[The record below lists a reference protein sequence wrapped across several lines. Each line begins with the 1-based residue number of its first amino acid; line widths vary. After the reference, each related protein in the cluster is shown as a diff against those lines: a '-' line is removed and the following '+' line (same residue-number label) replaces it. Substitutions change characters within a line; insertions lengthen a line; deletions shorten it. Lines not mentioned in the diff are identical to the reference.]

1 MALRLSSIA
10 DSLVRDV
17 SLPLTL
23 RIYRLVCGAT
33 AAICLIVIPPV
44 NWWQHLPIWVNVGDI
59 VLGLCGVFCLRESWR
74 GRHHLAAFFIA
85 LVLLLDGV
93 WFFNAGTEGSITYY
107 FFPAA
112 LYPVAVFRGRLRWIA
127 TLLLAGNVC
136 ALMLL
141 EYNQPAWVT
150 PFVTP
155 TDRLVDLVSGVICS
169 GLALVLVL
177 WLVVRTYDGEHERL
191 ELLARDL
198 AESEQRLRLALEAS
212 KQSWFELDL
221 TTQRGVVGENP
232 SRVGHP
238 AQRFEMS
245 LAAWKQ
251 DLHPDDRDAAL
262 RAFETC
268 AATGENVN
276 FEHRTKTAGGGWKWL
291 RALAKGVDGD
301 AAGKPRRII
310 GTLTDITQLK
320 QLEGELWRSQRLESV
335 GILAG
340 GVAHHVNNLLTP
352 VLIGTELLNGRQTS
366 AADRAL
372 LAQMKDGATRVTAI
386 VRELVTF
393 SQAKGRFRVWIDLPV
408 LLDEWLDAARGR
420 LAPGIGL
427 DAHVAK
433 DLWPVN
439 VDPVQLQQAIS
450 NLISN
455 AGEAMPRGGTVTVT
469 AVNTELAPQAGAA
482 EAVANGG
489 KFVRISV
496 ADTGRGISPENL
508 PHIFDP
514 FFTTKEVGHGPGL
527 GLSTVYG
534 VVAGHGGTITV
545 NSEPGRGANF
555 VLLLPAALAEA
566 TGHADL

>member
-1 MALRLSSIA
+1 MALRLSSMVDA
-10 DSLVRDV
+10 LVRDV

-33 AAICLIVIPPV
+33 AAICLLVIPPV
-44 NWWQHLPIWVNVGDI
+44 NCWQHLPVWVNVGDI
-59 VLGLCGVFCLRESWR
+59 VLGLCGVFCLRESSR
-74 GRHHLAAFFIA
+74 GRHHLVGFFLA
-85 LVLLLDGV
+85 LVVLLDGV

-107 FFPAA
+107 FFPAT
-112 LYPVAVFRGRLRWIA
+112 LYPVAVFRGRWRWTA
-127 TLLLAGNVC
+127 TLLLAVNVC
-136 ALMLL
+136 GLMLL
-141 EYNQPAWVT
+141 ENYRPNWVT
-150 PFVTP
+150 PFASAD
-155 TDRLVDLVSGVICS
+155 DRLVDLVSGVICS

-177 WLVVRTYDGEHERL
+177 WLVVRTYDSEHARL
-191 ELLARDL
+191 EVLARDL

-268 AATGENVN
+268 AATGENIS
-276 FEHRTKTAGGGWKWL
+276 FEHRTKLADGGWKWL
-291 RALAKGVDGD
+291 RALAKGVDCD

-320 QLEGELWRSQRLESV
+320 QLEAELLRSQRLESV

-352 VLIGTELLNGRQTS
+352 ILIGAEMLGGKLASPGDRQ
-366 AADRAL
+366 L
-372 LAQMKDGATRVTAI
+372 VVQMKDGATRVSAI

-393 SQAKGRFRVWIDLPV
+393 SQAKGRFRVWIDLAA
-408 LLDEWLDAARGR
+408 LLDEWLGAARR
-420 LAPGIGL
+420 KLAPGIAL
-427 DAHVAK
+427 EARVAG
-433 DLWPVN
+433 DLWPVT
-439 VDPVQLQQAIS
+439 VDPVQLQQAIA
-450 NLISN
+450 NLIAN
-455 AGEAMPRGGTVTVT
+455 ACEAMPQGGTLTF
-469 AVNTELAPQAGAA
+469 AAANAELPPQAGARDA
-482 EAVANGG
+482 IAKGG
-489 KFVRISV
+489 RFVCISV
-496 ADTGRGISPENL
+496 SDTGHGISPENL
-508 PHIFDP
+508 PQIFDP

-534 VVAGHGGTITV
+534 VVTGHGGTITV
-545 NSEPGRGANF
+545 RSEPNRGATF
-555 VLLLPAALAEA
+555 DILLPAAAEA
-566 TGHADL
+566 TGSPGA